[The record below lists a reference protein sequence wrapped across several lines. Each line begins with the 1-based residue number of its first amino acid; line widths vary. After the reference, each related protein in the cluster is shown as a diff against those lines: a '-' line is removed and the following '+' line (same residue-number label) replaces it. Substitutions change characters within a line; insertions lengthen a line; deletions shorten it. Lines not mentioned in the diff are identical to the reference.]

1 MAKINPNSKI
11 DKDKVAKN
19 QQANATNY
27 QNWLGK
33 QTGVGTGKPADTS
46 LYYTDRETS
55 RILNDYMNNGRLGL
69 QNWQSVYRPSTGY
82 IPGKSPDAGSNA
94 NGGSG
99 GGPRTYTVNAGNQ
112 PYVDQLHSLYDQI
125 VNRKPFQYDLNGD
138 LLYREMADRYTQQGQ
153 LAMRDTMGQATAL
166 TGGYG
171 NSYANQVGNQAYQ
184 QYMTALNDNIPQ
196 LWDRAYQAYL
206 NEGDQLMQKY
216 ELTAAH
222 PGYVDALSPRTY
234 TVTPPR
240 ADEKEDDPPA
250 GNQSANNL
258 ALMNTGLLAG
268 APGVSA
274 ATNPFNNYYYE
285 LLAEEL
291 KKM

>member
-1 MAKINPNSKI
+1 MAVFK
-11 DKDKVAKN
+11 
-19 QQANATNY
+19 TNDRY
-27 QNWLGK
+27 
-33 QTGVGTGKPADTS
+33 KP
-46 LYYTDRETS
+46 
-55 RILNDYMNNGRLGL
+55 LGL
-69 QNWQSVYRPSTGY
+69 SGGRDFYAVDRDQKEEIKSVQ
-82 IPGKSPDAGSNA
+82 IPGVSFKATGAPGTSAATTSQSKGITSQTAQPAKKT
-94 NGGSG
+94 G
-99 GGPRTYTVNAGNQ
+99 GGQRTYTVNAGNE

-153 LAMRDTMGQATAL
+153 QAMRDTMGQAAAL

-171 NSYANQVGNQAYQ
+171 NSYANMVGNQAYQ

-206 NEGDQLMQKY
+206 TEGDQLMQKY

-234 TVTPPR
+234 TVTPPP

-258 ALMNTGLLAG
+258 ALMSAGLLAG
-268 APGVSA
+268 APGVLA